1 MTPPLPNQ
9 SVVELL
15 QTVALFESLEPS
27 ELHELAEVAR
37 ITNLVEGDRLFA
49 EGENAGDIMFVVSG
63 SIRLTCRD
71 LAGVEIVVG
80 YVQAGD
86 ILGEMAVIDPDFRSA
101 SAWAVEPTVVLWLS
115 AEAFGVFMDRG
126 HPVARVMLVAIRQM
140 MSHRIR
146 VLNERIGALFLIDAE
161 ETVGVEFQS
170 MVVRL
175 RDIWAAVRS
184 GG

>member
-1 MTPPLPNQ
+1 MTPTLPKK
-9 SVVELL
+9 SVFELL
-15 QTVALFESLEPS
+15 QTVALFESLEPI
-27 ELHELAEVAR
+27 EVQELAEVAR
-37 ITNLVEGDRLFA
+37 ISNLVEGDRLFA
-49 EGENAGDIMFVVSG
+49 EGESAGDILFIVSG

-71 LAGVEIVVG
+71 PAGVEIVVG
-80 YVQAGD
+80 YVQSGD

-101 SAWAVEPTVVLWLS
+101 SAWAAEPTVVLWLS
-115 AEAFGVFMDRG
+115 AETFGVFMDEG
-126 HPVARVMLVAIRQM
+126 HSVARVMLVAIRQM
-140 MSHRIR
+140 MSQRIR